1 MILPP
6 PLRVIPI
13 LTTGPG
19 PPRFAR
25 DLQGGMTAVDGPTVL
40 SPIYAAARGGPF
52 PGPSASVAPPS
63 IHHVAEPLP
72 GPHTLQVF
80 HKLSER
86 FLQERGSRQVG
97 RHDHP
102 GVRPQGAVGGEG
114 FLLEDVEDRPPGP
127 PSSKAGRRVSSWTT
141 APRPTLT
148 KMAPGRMDAHSA
160 LPNIPRVFSVR
171 GVEATT
177 TSPCGRASRSWSWG

>member
-72 GPHTLQVF
+72 GPHTLRALPPGAWVPPGGA
-80 HKLSER
+80 SR
-86 FLQERGSRQVG
+86 SPGGASTGGCGRGGVPPRRRRGSLTRAS
-97 RHDHP
+97 P
-102 GVRPQGAVGGEG
+102 PPRPEGGS
-114 FLLEDVEDRPPGP
+114 PPGP
-127 PSSKAGRRVSSWTT
+127 PPPG
-141 APRPTLT
+141 PR
-148 KMAPGRMDAHSA
+148 
-160 LPNIPRVFSVR
+160 
-171 GVEATT
+171 
-177 TSPCGRASRSWSWG
+177 

>member
-127 PSSKAGRRVSSWTT
+127 PLLQGRKEGLLLDHRPPAHVDEDGAGPHGCPLRPPKHP
-141 APRPTLT
+141 PRLLRE
-148 KMAPGRMDAHSA
+148 GC
-160 LPNIPRVFSVR
+160 R
-171 GVEATT
+171 G
-177 TSPCGRASRSWSWG
+177 